1 MRRVLLISM
10 LIIAGCGDKVPGSGT
25 EGEPKPN
32 LASQFFSGPLTP
44 EGKFVEVKQKAEAG
58 STKDMVGLARRYAS
72 GDGIAIDKAKAAE
85 WYEKAAEQGSDFA
98 QYKIAEMYA
107 KGDGVP
113 KDAAKAAE
121 WWQKSAA
128 QGNTDAQASLDRLL
142 SSANGQQ

>member
-10 LIIAGCGDKVPGSGT
+10 LIIAGCGDMEPGSET
-25 EGEPKPN
+25 KAEPKPN

-58 STKDMVGLARRYAS
+58 STKDMVGLARRYHT
-72 GDGIAIDKAKAAE
+72 GDGVAIDNAKAAE

-107 KGDGVP
+107 TGDGVP
-113 KDAAKAAE
+113 KDTAKAAE

-128 QGNTDAQASLDRLL
+128 QGNTDAQKSLDSLL
-142 SSANGQQ
+142 SAKGQQ

>member
-1 MRRVLLISM
+1 MRRVLLISV
-10 LIIAGCGDKVPGSGT
+10 LIIAGCGDNVPGSKT
-25 EGEPKPN
+25 EAEPKPN
-32 LASQFFSGPLTP
+32 LASQFFSGPLSP

-58 STKDMVGLARRYAS
+58 STKDMVGLARRYYI
-72 GDGIAIDKAKAAE
+72 GDGVAKNAAKAAE

-113 KDAAKAAE
+113 KDTAKAAE

-128 QGNTDAQASLDRLL
+128 QGNTDAQESLERLA
-142 SSANGQQ
+142 ANR